1 MFLHPR
7 MHLLLE
13 VRCFEPKKL
22 PGRSRGSSN
31 GGAGPLLRFVEDPF
45 FLLLQPIKQCKE
57 CPTLESHACFCSFS
71 RQENIANSMLISQL
85 QC

>member
-45 FLLLQPIKQCKE
+45 FLLLQPIKSNAKNV
-57 CPTLESHACFCSFS
+57 PHSSRMDVSAHSVVRKTL
-71 RQENIANSMLISQL
+71 LIL
-85 QC
+85 C

>member
-45 FLLLQPIKQCKE
+45 FLLIGLTCY
-57 CPTLESHACFCSFS
+57 L
-71 RQENIANSMLISQL
+71 RSMDAHEYFLTPRETDS
-85 QC
+85 